1 MSGLL
6 DRLVG
11 KNGEEKELQDVRYIK
26 AIPLRAYEDIDIIK
40 AEVRAGNI
48 VICNV
53 APLAKTNIEDVK
65 RGINELNEYANLI
78 EGDIEG
84 AMVYLLSSKEEKPL
98 VELDKE
104 EFEKELFE
112 EAEENP
118 KKTNLLGWVDKND

>member
-11 KNGEEKELQDVRYIK
+11 KNGNEKNLQNVRYIK
-26 AIPLRAYEDIDIIK
+26 AIPLRDYEDIDIIK

-65 RGINELNEYANLI
+65 RGINELNEYANMV
-78 EGDIEG
+78 EGDIARLG
-84 AMVYLLSSKEEKPL
+84 EER
-98 VELDKE
+98 VIVT
-104 EFEKELFE
+104 
-112 EAEENP
+112 P
-118 KKTNLLGWVDKND
+118 KNIQIWRSRD